1 MSGADFFDTNVFI
14 YLIDDIDLLKQQI
27 AQRLIAKAL
36 GDNSGCISHQ
46 VIQETLHVITQKF
59 AKRVPPEVAA
69 EIINQFLLPLW
80 RVMPSAELYQRAL
93 GLQSRYGYSFYD
105 SLIVAA
111 ALGAGCSTLYSEDM
125 QHGQQIETLTIRN
138 PFINSE

>member
-14 YLIDDIDLLKQQI
+14 YLIDDIDPLKQQI

-46 VIQETLHVITQKF
+46 VIQETLNVITQKF
-59 AKRVPPEVAA
+59 AKRVPPEVAE
-69 EIINQFLLPLW
+69 EILNQFLLPLW
-80 RVMPSAELYQRAL
+80 RVMPRAELYQRAL
-93 GLQSRYGYSFYD
+93 GVQSRYGYSFYD

-111 ALGAGCSTLYSEDM
+111 ALAAGCSTLYSEDM
-125 QHGQQIETLTIRN
+125 QDGHVIETVTIRN
-138 PFINSE
+138 PFTDE

>member
-14 YLIDDIDLLKQQI
+14 YLIDDIDPLKQQI

-46 VIQETLHVITQKF
+46 VIQETLNVITQKF
-59 AKRVPPEVAA
+59 AKRVPPEVAE
-69 EIINQFLLPLW
+69 EILNQFLLPLW

-93 GLQSRYGYSFYD
+93 GVQSRYGYSFYD
-105 SLIVAA
+105 SLIVAS
-111 ALGAGCSTLYSEDM
+111 ALAAGCSILYSEDM
-125 QHGQQIETLTIRN
+125 QDGHVIETVTIRN
-138 PFINSE
+138 PFTDE